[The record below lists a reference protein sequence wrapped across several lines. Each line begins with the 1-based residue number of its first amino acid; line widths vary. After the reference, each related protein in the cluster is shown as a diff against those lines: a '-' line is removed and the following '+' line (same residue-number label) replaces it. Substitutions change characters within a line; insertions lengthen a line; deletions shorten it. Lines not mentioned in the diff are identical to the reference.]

1 MLDTGENG
9 PSKEIW
15 LPASQ
20 NPRHTST
27 GNAGSEVRPEA
38 HSAHG
43 GVSSR
48 YAKASRRLVS
58 PLAPSDRLFAA
69 ARATQ
74 AAHEGSRAAS
84 RLAGGATSG
93 AAGFQQPAG
102 RPLVQLGRSLLRF
115 HENDSVFSDRTC
127 SNPEGYAVKLP

>member
-1 MLDTGENG
+1 M
-9 PSKEIW
+9 
-15 LPASQ
+15 
-20 NPRHTST
+20 
-27 GNAGSEVRPEA
+27 VRPEA

-93 AAGFQQPAG
+93 APGSQQPAG

-115 HENDSVFSDRTC
+115 HENDSVFSDRTLKDTR
-127 SNPEGYAVKLP
+127 SSFLKKDSLNPIR